1 MKKLIIISSCIV
13 LMCFIVSFGVLPT
26 IKSHSNESIPESQSS
41 SSSSLS
47 YVVKDFNG
55 NIAVFENGKNSPFK
69 ITDVP
74 INSLP
79 YADREILRKGI
90 AVTSKSEL
98 NRILEDYC
106 S

>member
-1 MKKLIIISSCIV
+1 
-13 LMCFIVSFGVLPT
+13 MCFIVSFGVLPT
-26 IKSHSNESIPESQSS
+26 IKNHSNETSSESQSPN
-41 SSSSLS
+41 SSLS

-55 NIAVFENGKNSPFK
+55 NIAVFENGQNSPFK

-79 YADREILRKGI
+79 YADREILKKGI
-90 AVTSKSEL
+90 AVNSKNEL